1 MNTEPGCP
9 PRPGYH
15 QDDIFCYLLLL
26 VAGTA
31 EITSLVKVF
40 PKLSVEDHAV
50 ADSTNEQRKS
60 TLTAQACLEEG
71 VGTREKDFKM
81 TSWEVSAEFHGGKD

>member
-15 QDDIFCYLLLL
+15 QHDIFCYLLLL

-31 EITSLVKVF
+31 VITSLVKIF

-60 TLTAQACLEEG
+60 TLTAPRPAGRRGWGLE
-71 VGTREKDFKM
+71 RR
-81 TSWEVSAEFHGGKD
+81 TSR